1 MIALFKKEINNF
13 FSSVIG
19 YVVIILFLL
28 VNAIFFFGIFGQ
40 NNILELG
47 YANMDSFFQNAP
59 YIFLLLIPAI
69 TMRSFAEEK
78 SIGTIE
84 SLITKPISET
94 KIILAKYFAAI
105 ILVIF
110 AILPTFTYYFS
121 LYYMGNPVGNIDTGA
136 VMGSY
141 LGLILLASI
150 YVSIG
155 LFASSVTENQIVSL
169 LSSIALCLIVTVLFN
184 YLGELK
190 RLKAIDL
197 FVMEL
202 GVLPHY
208 VSISRGVIDTRD
220 IVYFI
225 SANAFFLLCT
235 RTVLQKRKW

>member
-1 MIALFKKEINNF
+1 VIALFRKEINNF
-13 FSSVIG
+13 FSSIIG

-28 VNAIFFFGIFGQ
+28 VNAIFFFGVFGQ
-40 NNILELG
+40 DNILDQG
-47 YANMDSFFQNAP
+47 YANMNSFFENAP

-94 KIILAKYFAAI
+94 RIILAKYFAAI
-105 ILVIF
+105 VLVIF
-110 AILPTFTYYFS
+110 SILPTFTYYFS
-121 LYYMGNPVGNIDTGA
+121 LYFMGNPVGNIDTGS

-150 YVSIG
+150 YISIG
-155 LFASSVTENQIVSL
+155 LYASSVTENQIVALL
-169 LSSIALCLIVTVLFN
+169 LSMALCLTVTVLFN

-190 RLKAIDL
+190 LLKAVDL
-197 FVMEL
+197 FVLEL

-225 SANAFFLLCT
+225 SANAFFLLWT
-235 RTVLQKRKW
+235 KTVLQKRKW

>member
-1 MIALFKKEINNF
+1 VIALFRKEINNF
-13 FSSVIG
+13 FSSIIG

-28 VNAIFFFGIFGQ
+28 VNAIFFFGVFGQ
-40 NNILELG
+40 DNILDQG
-47 YANMDSFFQNAP
+47 YANMNSFFKNAP

-94 KIILAKYFAAI
+94 RIILAKYFAAI
-105 ILVIF
+105 VLVIF
-110 AILPTFTYYFS
+110 SILPTFTYYFS
-121 LYYMGNPVGNIDTGA
+121 LYFMGNPVGNIDTGS

-150 YVSIG
+150 YISIG
-155 LFASSVTENQIVSL
+155 LYASSVTENQIVALL
-169 LSSIALCLIVTVLFN
+169 LSMALCLTVTVLFN

-190 RLKAIDL
+190 LLKAVDL
-197 FVMEL
+197 FVLEL

-225 SANAFFLLCT
+225 SANAFFLLWT
-235 RTVLQKRKW
+235 KTVLQKRKW

>member
-1 MIALFKKEINNF
+1 
-13 FSSVIG
+13 
-19 YVVIILFLL
+19 VVIILFLL
-28 VNAIFFFGIFGQ
+28 VNAIFFFGVFGQ
-40 NNILELG
+40 DNILDQG
-47 YANMDSFFQNAP
+47 YANMNSFFENAP

-94 KIILAKYFAAI
+94 RIILAKYFAAI
-105 ILVIF
+105 VLVIF
-110 AILPTFTYYFS
+110 SILPTFTYYFS
-121 LYYMGNPVGNIDTGA
+121 LYFMGNPVGNIDTGS

-150 YVSIG
+150 YISIG
-155 LFASSVTENQIVSL
+155 LYASSVTENQIVALL
-169 LSSIALCLIVTVLFN
+169 LSMALCLTVTVLFN

-190 RLKAIDL
+190 LLKAVDL
-197 FVMEL
+197 FVLEL

-225 SANAFFLLCT
+225 SANAFFLLWT
-235 RTVLQKRKW
+235 KTVLQKRKW